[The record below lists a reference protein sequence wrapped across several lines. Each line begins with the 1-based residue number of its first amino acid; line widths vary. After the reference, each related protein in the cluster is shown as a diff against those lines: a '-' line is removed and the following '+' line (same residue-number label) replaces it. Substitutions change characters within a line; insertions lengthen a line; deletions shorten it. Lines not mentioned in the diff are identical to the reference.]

1 MNIDFLPLL
10 VSAISCIVVIRMI
23 TPFAINIGL
32 VDKPN
37 LRKKHI
43 GNIPLVGG
51 VSIFIAVVISLLT
64 TQIDI
69 NQQKNL
75 LLAMIIV
82 VGTGVLDDHRDLS
95 VNTRVLLHIIAVTV
109 VVVLDNGGL
118 HS

>member
-1 MNIDFLPLL
+1 MSINFLPLL
-10 VSAISCIVVIRMI
+10 ISAISCMVAISLIR
-23 TPFAINIGL
+23 PFAVNINL
-32 VDKPN
+32 VDIPN
-37 LRKKHI
+37 NRKRHI

-109 VVVLDNGGL
+109 VVVLDNVVL
-118 HS
+118 N